1 MRVSYKQGKIIAVFL
16 MRNDH
21 ESEGNKRLEKRGQ
34 EGGKK
39 RNLGSMGEC
48 PKDFKPEISDAHLKM
63 LHV

>member
-1 MRVSYKQGKIIAVFL
+1 

-34 EGGKK
+34 ERGKK

-48 PKDFKPEISDAHLKM
+48 PKDFTPEISDACFKM

>member
-1 MRVSYKQGKIIAVFL
+1 

-39 RNLGSMGEC
+39 RNLGSMGDC
-48 PKDFKPEISDAHLKM
+48 PKDFTPEISDARFKM